1 MSNDALESLKHMQEC
16 FNPYFMEQIQGK
28 KHRLADDKSGQS
40 LLLDFGKLEHSVV
53 LSIDKDR
60 DKKDSNDFG
69 GIAPD
74 KLFTFLN
81 PKVPGITEKNDFVV
95 IAHHD
100 GCLYIFLI
108 EMKNRTKNDYLKQ
121 MKAGQW
127 FIELV
132 VNLLR
137 LHGQIV
143 ETVDPHYFG
152 VLCFSG
158 KKSPDKGDTRHDDN
172 ISFENRNGLLVSEW
186 ENASLNVKSLI
197 NAANR
202 AVP

>member
-1 MSNDALESLKHMQEC
+1 MSNNAHESLKHMQEC
-16 FNPYFMEQIQGK
+16 FHPYFMEQIQGK
-28 KHRLADDKSGQS
+28 KHRLADDKSGPS

-60 DKKDSNDFG
+60 DKKDSKDFG

-81 PKVPGITEKNDFVV
+81 PKVPGITEKNDFIV
-95 IAHHD
+95 IAHYE
-100 GCLYIFLI
+100 GCPYVFLI
-108 EMKNRTKNDYLKQ
+108 EMKNRTKNEYLKQ
-121 MKAGQW
+121 MKAARW

-132 VNLLR
+132 FNLLS
-137 LHGQIV
+137 LHGQII
-143 ETVDPHYFG
+143 ETVKPHCFG
-152 VLCFSG
+152 VLCFGG
-158 KKSPDKGDTRHDDN
+158 KKSPNHGGSQHDY
-172 ISFENRNGLLVSEW
+172 ISFNDREGLWVSEW
-186 ENASLNVKSLI
+186 TDDTLNVKSLI